1 MAKVERSDWS
11 LTIAGN
17 TERHPDYVASLQ
29 DLIKARSLASHITLA
44 GELTAPALNALWAKT
59 HLYIA
64 SSLYEGYGMAIS
76 EAICRGVPVIS
87 NPSGAVASWA
97 GQAATLVDAND
108 VSEMARQI
116 TTVLD
121 DQATYE
127 AAREKAVR
135 FADAL
140 PSWEANMA
148 LVGEAWRRLV

>member
-1 MAKVERSDWS
+1 
-11 LTIAGN
+11 
-17 TERHPDYVASLQ
+17 
-29 DLIKARSLASHITLA
+29 
-44 GELTAPALNALWAKT
+44 
-59 HLYIA
+59 
-64 SSLYEGYGMAIS
+64 MAIS
-76 EAICRGVPVIS
+76 EAICRGVPVVS
-87 NPSGAVASWA
+87 TPSGAVASWA

-116 TTVLD
+116 AAVLD
-121 DQATYE
+121 DRASYE